1 MNCPRCGSKM
11 IEKERLCVQKGA
23 EGREIAKEKQKVWYC
38 RDCMCSAP
46 IKK

>member
-1 MNCPRCGSKM
+1 M

-23 EGREIAKEKQKVWYC
+23 EGNEIAKEKQKVWYC